1 MTLRQVFLIRNNPNT
16 QKVFQILGKKSRRS
30 RIETT
35 IITSPDKG
43 TRSSQL
49 GRKPST
55 TTSLH
60 TKLCANTILGD
71 KSFSKIGSANENLG
85 SKPISPRM
93 IYTIGHKKRELERER
108 VGFRACALVIAR
120 DRDCPSLGE
129 AEKGEK
135 GIRRSFHGSK

>member
-1 MTLRQVFLIRNNPNT
+1 MYETI
-16 QKVFQILGKKSRRS
+16 QIHKKFFKSLGKNGRRKSRRS

-60 TKLCANTILGD
+60 TELCANTILGD
-71 KSFSKIGSANENLG
+71 KSFSKIGPANENLG

-93 IYTIGHKKRELERER
+93 IYTIGHKKRELEREK